1 MTTRLTTRGTTRLLT
16 RGTTPGVAKIRTPLA
31 IFGDSITAQNTI
43 TETNQ
48 FAGFTSAGYATWGMF
63 YAGRQ
68 YDLAK
73 RISSVSTEAP
83 DWDFGYSSYS
93 AQQLLDG
100 NRSGDGVY
108 PMTDLAT
115 ADPESVF
122 VFCGSNGVVGS
133 TTTDAILEIWDT
145 FRAAGRRVFAAEI
158 LPRTA
163 DAAGYDATALAATY
177 ANNATLKAAAAA
189 RGIPFLEWASLIAT
203 EPGGY
208 GDPEWL
214 PDEVHPGTR
223 GAQRLG
229 VAFAEFISRY
239 FKNDFATPAIGNA
252 AWLTGNPGMSGD
264 VSGGAT
270 GFSFGGDISAKSKV
284 TDGDGTVWQRVTV
297 TSGGGTQNTRQTSG
311 TNTAQAGDVVRAVCR
326 IRGVSAGWAIRNI
339 RLRML
344 RQGDATVFRAGDMH
358 TTTVDTDPLVLLP
371 DGYLMGP
378 EYTIPA
384 ATTNLFTYLN
394 FWGSGSVDFREFG
407 IIKVR

>member
-1 MTTRLTTRGTTRLLT
+1 MTTRLTTRGTTRSTT
-16 RGTTPGVAKIRTPLA
+16 RGTIPGVAKIRTPLA

-43 TETNQ
+43 NETNL
-48 FAGFTSAGYATWGMF
+48 FAGFSASGYATWGMF

-73 RISSVSTEAP
+73 RISSVSSDAP
-83 DWDFGYSSYS
+83 DWDFGYGSYS
-93 AQQLLDG
+93 ASNLLNG

-122 VFCGSNGVVGS
+122 VFCGSNGVAGA

-163 DAAGYDATALAATY
+163 AAAGYGPTELAATY
-177 ANNATLKAAAAA
+177 ANNVTLKAAAGA
-189 RGIPFLEWASLIAT
+189 RGIPFLEWASLVAT

-208 GDPEWL
+208 GDPEWM
-214 PDEVHPGTR
+214 PDQVHPGTR

-229 VAFAEFISRY
+229 IAFAEFISRY

-270 GFSFGGDISAKSKV
+270 GFTFGSDVTAKSKV
-284 TDGDGTVWQRVTV
+284 TDPDGTVWQRVSF
-297 TSGGGTQNTRQTSG
+297 SGATGAQNTRQTSG
-311 TNTAQAGDVVRAVCR
+311 TNTAQTGDVVRAVCR
-326 IRGVSAGWAIRNI
+326 IRGVSADWAIRNI

-344 RQGDATVFRAGDMH
+344 RQGDATIFRAGDMH
-358 TTTVDTDPLVLLP
+358 MTTPDTDPLELLP

-384 ATTNLFTYLN
+384 STTNLFTYLN
-394 FWGSGSVDFREFG
+394 FLGSGSVDFREFG

>member
-1 MTTRLTTRGTTRLLT
+1 MPPALTLGMTLARASS
-16 RGTTPGVAKIRTPLA
+16 PGIAKIRTPLA

-43 TETNQ
+43 LETNQ
-48 FAGFTSAGYATWGMF
+48 FSGFTSAGYATWGMF

-73 RISSVSTEAP
+73 RTSSVSSDAP

-93 AQQLLDG
+93 AADLLNG
-100 NRSGDGVY
+100 NRGGDGVY

-122 VFCGSNGVVGS
+122 VFCGSNGVAGA
-133 TTTDAILEIWDT
+133 TTTDAILAIWDT
-145 FRAAGRRVFAAEI
+145 FLAAGRRVFAAEI
-158 LPRTA
+158 LPRTSS
-163 DAAGYDATALAATY
+163 AAGYGPTELAATY
-177 ANNATLKAAAAA
+177 ANNATIKAAAAA

-208 GDPEWL
+208 GDPQWL
-214 PDEVHPGTR
+214 PDNVHPGTR

-229 VAFAEFISRY
+229 IAFAEFISRY
-239 FKNDFATPAIGNA
+239 FKNDFATPAIGSA
-252 AWLTGNPGMSGD
+252 SWLTTNPGMSGD

-270 GFSFGGDISAKSKV
+270 GFTFGTDITSKSKV
-284 TDGDGTVWQRVTV
+284 TDDDGTVWQRVSF
-297 TSGGGTQNTRQTSG
+297 SGAGGSQNTRQTSG
-311 TNTAQAGDVVRAVCR
+311 TNTAQTGDVVRAVCR
-326 IRGVSAGWAIRNI
+326 IRGVSASWAVRNI

-358 TTTVDTDPLVLLP
+358 TTSVDTDPLVLLP

-384 ATTNLFTYLN
+384 STTNLFTYLN
-394 FWGSGSVDFREFG
+394 FWGTGSVDFREFG